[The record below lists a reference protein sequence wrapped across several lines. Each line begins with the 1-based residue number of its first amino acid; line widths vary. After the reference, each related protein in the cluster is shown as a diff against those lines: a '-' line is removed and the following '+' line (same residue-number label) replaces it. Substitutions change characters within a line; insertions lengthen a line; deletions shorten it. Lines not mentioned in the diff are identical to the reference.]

1 MQITFEI
8 AVRARLK
15 STFTASLQSVAL
27 GELVELYVF
36 ELYLEQVSTD
46 DDDNV
51 TTRLRVHKTLE
62 SPLLQR
68 PLLFENSESDC

>member
-1 MQITFEI
+1 MQIMVEI

-15 STFTASLQSVAL
+15 STFTVSLQSVAL

-46 DDDNV
+46 DDNV

-68 PLLFENSESDC
+68 LLLFENSESDC

>member
-1 MQITFEI
+1 MFEI
-8 AVRARLK
+8 AVRAHLK

-36 ELYLEQVSTD
+36 ELYLEQVSM